1 MLRRGGPD
9 GIRTHDL
16 SDANQPPKLFSSISG
31 RFYPF
36 SLRPSS
42 SLDLLGHTVSVWSG
56 AVCGRFCGQ
65 KRSPA
70 LAGVFR
76 RQGRGAFFIP
86 LTAWIVTLRAELNK
100 SFLCSPRL
108 RNCGTVNKRYQRPE
122 GRVEVGDC
130 GLAGAQQLEN
140 SSWVLHRSRTG
151 IFDRKILQRQADLVS
166 SVLLHVVDFQDIII
180 SPGYLSRLSAQQLEN
195 I

>member
-1 MLRRGGPD
+1 MWLTRRNLQSTQPAFWPVSPLRRTSVLLQGEFTSPEHFNHRRVERPTGAKPK
-9 GIRTHDL
+9 RKCDL
-16 SDANQPPKLFSSISG
+16 SKQVAFSFGGLEGDRTLDLCDANQPPKLFSSISG

-76 RQGRGAFFIP
+76 RQGWGAFFIP

-100 SFLCSPRL
+100 SFLCSP
-108 RNCGTVNKRYQRPE
+108 
-122 GRVEVGDC
+122 
-130 GLAGAQQLEN
+130 
-140 SSWVLHRSRTG
+140 
-151 IFDRKILQRQADLVS
+151 
-166 SVLLHVVDFQDIII
+166 
-180 SPGYLSRLSAQQLEN
+180 
-195 I
+195 

>member
-1 MLRRGGPD
+1 MEQLFPLVTPPSVVTSVVRNAPQLLPVSFTDRD
-9 GIRTHDL
+9 GER
-16 SDANQPPKLFSSISG
+16 FSC
-31 RFYPF
+31 
-36 SLRPSS
+36 
-42 SLDLLGHTVSVWSG
+42 LL
-56 AVCGRFCGQ
+56 AV
-65 KRSPA
+65 
-70 LAGVFR
+70 
-76 RQGRGAFFIP
+76 
-86 LTAWIVTLRAELNK
+86 WIVTLRTGLGK

-108 RNCGTVNKRYQRPE
+108 RNWGTVNKRYQRPE

>member
-1 MLRRGGPD
+1 MLFPCGPGRCVVGSVVRNAPQPLPVSFADRD
-9 GIRTHDL
+9 GERF
-16 SDANQPPKLFSSISG
+16 SCLF
-31 RFYPF
+31 
-36 SLRPSS
+36 
-42 SLDLLGHTVSVWSG
+42 TV
-56 AVCGRFCGQ
+56 
-65 KRSPA
+65 
-70 LAGVFR
+70 
-76 RQGRGAFFIP
+76 
-86 LTAWIVTLRAELNK
+86 WIVTLRAELNK